1 MKGCHAYSAVDRP
14 CYAWES
20 DDGDGGAKQWGRN
33 DKQDPGAII
42 DIHKI
47 EVMVSEDNAGLAQ
60 AIPQR
65 VKLKIDYYQIDVTDK
80 KLVRAEISMLEKCT
94 TVPPEE
100 FGGNPTVISNMLDM
114 DIDTCPVTWNGILKS
129 QAYVLD
135 VRFQGLD
142 WCVPLRPRLLARAHA
157 RARARHCLARGCLA
171 RGCVARGCLAR
182 GCLARGCLARGCLA
196 RGCLA
201 GQHPT
206 ATRSPLRFSRHMHES
221 HLAHPRAFPT
231 YPQSP
236 NRSDLVLILILL
248 VT

>member
-157 RARARHCLARGCLA
+157 RARARGTVSRVGVSRVGVSRVGVSLVGVSHVGVSRVGVSLVGVSRGNTRPPPAHRSASRGTCTNPISLIRARFP
-171 RGCVARGCLAR
+171 
-182 GCLARGCLARGCLA
+182 
-196 RGCLA
+196 
-201 GQHPT
+201 PT
-206 ATRSPLRFSRHMHES
+206 PNPLIVPIWS
-221 HLAHPRAFPT
+221 
-231 YPQSP
+231 
-236 NRSDLVLILILL
+236 
-248 VT
+248 